1 MPIFRRVEKK
11 GARHIPIKK
20 GDRVLVLRGKDA
32 GKQGKVIASDPRRG
46 TVTVDRINIVIRHE
60 RPRGQSTSAQKL
72 QTGRIEKPAPMAV
85 GKVMLICPEC
95 AKPGRVAMK
104 LDKSGKHHRVCRRC
118 GEPLDTS

>member
-46 TVTVDRINIVIRHE
+46 TVTVDRINIVVRHE
-60 RPRGQSTSAQKL
+60 KPRGQSTRAQKL
-72 QTGRIEKPAPMAV
+72 QTGRIEKPAPMAL
-85 GKVMLICPEC
+85 GKVMLICPKCE
-95 AKPGRVAMK
+95 KPTRTGMRA
-104 LDKSGKHHRVCRRC
+104 DASGKHSRACRKC
-118 GEPLDTS
+118 GEPLDAS

>member
-1 MPIFRRVEKK
+1 MPIFRRIEKK

-20 GDRVLVLRGKDA
+20 GDTILVLRGKDA
-32 GKQGKVIASDPRRG
+32 GKHGKVIASDPRRG

-60 RPRGQSTSAQKL
+60 KPRGQATRAQKL

-95 AKPGRVAMK
+95 DKPTRVRMRPGS
-104 LDKSGKHHRVCRRC
+104 SGKHHRVCGKC
-118 GEPLDTS
+118 GETMDAA